1 MSLQN
6 QIEIMLI
13 CYKDL
18 AQRAMK
24 YESDMKVYY
33 IGACHGLAIAYNI
46 LTNSTIGKDYPEV
59 HKLFKEAEQ
68 SVKGGSKE

>member
-13 CYKDL
+13 CYKDH
-18 AQRAMK
+18 AEKAK
-24 YESDMKVYY
+24 HYESDMKVYH

-46 LTNSTIGKDYPEV
+46 LTNSTIGKDYPEL

-68 SVKGGSKE
+68 SVKGGEK